1 MSSFPVGANLVPS
14 RPKDQ
19 ARYTIRELL
28 ILGLTLPV
36 RFCPINN
43 FGPEALALEIV
54 SLERMSESLL
64 QYEREHMRQW
74 QFAHHQA
81 KRKLV
86 NAAKE
91 RGKRE
96 EREAVRVISISLA
109 EDRGLM
115 VVWGRWW
122 RRE

>member
-1 MSSFPVGANLVPS
+1 MSSFPVGANIVPS

-64 QYEREHMRQW
+64 TYEREHMRHW

-81 KRKLV
+81 KRRLV

-96 EREAVRVISISLA
+96 EREAVRVIPHLV
-109 EDRGLM
+109 G
-115 VVWGRWW
+115 GG
-122 RRE
+122 